1 MVDKIKSYSLS
12 RDVEYNE
19 STGYKY
25 VHYGDIHTGKA
36 DIINKKSVLP
46 NIKPS
51 QYTTLSVNDLIVTD
65 ASEDYQGIAS
75 PAVIQELPDANLVAG
90 LHTIALRPQ
99 ATNATFLYYL
109 LHTNNFKHFGY
120 RTGTGLKVFGISWP
134 NLSKFEFNLPS
145 LEEQDKVVDLLRFL
159 DNLITVNQ
167 RKVDL
172 LKELKKGF
180 LQKMF
185 PKNGEDKPEIR
196 FGGYTD
202 AWEKR
207 KFGEL
212 YRKVNEKNDLTFDNS
227 KVISVA
233 NMYFKEN
240 SVHKSTEDYMKTY
253 NVFRLGDIAFEG
265 NKSKKFSYGR
275 FVENTIGDGIVSHVF
290 DVFRPIS
297 DYDLQY
303 WKYAIHNEGTMGRVL
318 MTATT
323 SSTMMTNLVAKDFL
337 KRTILVPSLAEQQE
351 IGSFIDELD
360 NLITVNQRRV
370 DLLKQEKK
378 ALLQKM
384 FV

>member
-1 MVDKIKSYSLS
+1 MAVQPKLRFKGFTDDWEKRQLGNVVDKIKSYSLS

-167 RKVDL
+167 RKVNL
-172 LKELKKGF
+172 LKKKKTAY
-180 LQKMF
+180 LQKLF
-185 PKNGEDKPEIR
+185 PKTGSNIPELR
-196 FGGYTD
+196 FKGYID
-202 AWEKR
+202 AW
-207 KFGEL
+207 
-212 YRKVNEKNDLTFDNS
+212 
-227 KVISVA
+227 
-233 NMYFKEN
+233 
-240 SVHKSTEDYMKTY
+240 
-253 NVFRLGDIAFEG
+253 
-265 NKSKKFSYGR
+265 
-275 FVENTIGDGIVSHVF
+275 
-290 DVFRPIS
+290 
-297 DYDLQY
+297 
-303 WKYAIHNEGTMGRVL
+303 
-318 MTATT
+318 
-323 SSTMMTNLVAKDFL
+323 
-337 KRTILVPSLAEQQE
+337 
-351 IGSFIDELD
+351 
-360 NLITVNQRRV
+360 
-370 DLLKQEKK
+370 
-378 ALLQKM
+378 
-384 FV
+384 

>member
-1 MVDKIKSYSLS
+1 M
-12 RDVEYNE
+12 
-19 STGYKY
+19 
-25 VHYGDIHTGKA
+25 
-36 DIINKKSVLP
+36 
-46 NIKPS
+46 
-51 QYTTLSVNDLIVTD
+51 
-65 ASEDYQGIAS
+65 
-75 PAVIQELPDANLVAG
+75 
-90 LHTIALRPQ
+90 
-99 ATNATFLYYL
+99 
-109 LHTNNFKHFGY
+109 
-120 RTGTGLKVFGISWP
+120 
-134 NLSKFEFNLPS
+134 SK
-145 LEEQDKVVDLLRFL
+145 
-159 DNLITVNQ
+159 
-167 RKVDL
+167 
-172 LKELKKGF
+172 
-180 LQKMF
+180 
-185 PKNGEDKPEIR
+185 DKPEIR
-196 FGGYTD
+196 FAGYTD

-337 KRTILVPSLAEQQE
+337 KRTILVPSLDEQQE

-360 NLITVNQRRV
+360 NLITVNQRISKFIIFDRNET
-370 DLLKQEKK
+370 LS
-378 ALLQKM
+378 LQ
-384 FV
+384 FYPP